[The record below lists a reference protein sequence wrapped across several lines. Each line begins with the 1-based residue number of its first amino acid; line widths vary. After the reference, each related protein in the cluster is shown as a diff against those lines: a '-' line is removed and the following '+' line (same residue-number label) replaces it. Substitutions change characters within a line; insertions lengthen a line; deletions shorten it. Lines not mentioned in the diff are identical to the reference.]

1 MFGIL
6 GSNSTQVRDSIMTP
20 LNNSLYTVCLF
31 LSLSCLLKWTELR
44 RRRALRFR
52 QSLAMVL
59 MIDEPRA

>member
-1 MFGIL
+1 
-6 GSNSTQVRDSIMTP
+6 MTP